1 MPAIDSKVG
10 APAVDTPP
18 TFQASP
24 TPRHEVTNELPHF
37 RPVGPSLI
45 RQRFRCWPRAVVALV
60 VVAFALTACT
70 ANAPPPT
77 AAQFIAEKG
86 DPFSNLLVPKLEVS
100 TTDGAVGVEVDSPIT
115 VSASA
120 GVLGAVSLT
129 NDNGRAIAGH
139 LSPNGLTWATAEQL
153 GYNKRYT
160 LRAEALGLGGVAH
173 DTTTF
178 RTSSPENL
186 TMPYV
191 LPNDGEV
198 VGVGQPVAI
207 RFDEN
212 ILDRT
217 AAEKAITITSQPAVD
232 GAFYWLSD
240 REVRWRPRDYW
251 KPGTAVVV
259 EVNAYG
265 VDLGD
270 GLFGQDDVTTRF
282 TVGDEVIATADD
294 TTKTLTVRVN
304 GEVVK
309 TMPISMGK
317 NSAPTDNGTYLIGDR
332 YRDLVMDSSTYGV
345 PVNSPEGYRL
355 EVEYATQMSYSGIYV
370 HAAPWS
376 VGSQGRSNV
385 SHGCL
390 NVSTSNAQWFYDNT
404 KRGDIVQVV
413 NTVGPTLPGTDGL
426 GDWNIPW
433 DQWQAGNAVTATS
446 RG

>member
-1 MPAIDSKVG
+1 M
-10 APAVDTPP
+10 T
-18 TFQASP
+18 
-24 TPRHEVTNELPHF
+24 
-37 RPVGPSLI
+37 
-45 RQRFRCWPRAVVALV
+45 ALV
-60 VVAFALTACT
+60 VALTACT
-70 ANAPPPT
+70 GNAPPPPPP
-77 AAQFIAEKG
+77 AAQVIAEKG
-86 DPFSNLLVPKLEVS
+86 DPFSNLLVPMLATS
-100 TTDGAVGVEVDSPIT
+100 TTNGAVGVEVDSPIT

-129 NDNGRAIAGH
+129 NDTGKAIAGQ
-139 LSPNGLTWATAEQL
+139 LSPDGLTWATSEPL

-160 LRAEALGLGGVAH
+160 LQAEALGLGGVAH
-173 DTTTF
+173 ETMTF

-212 ILDRT
+212 IVDRT
-217 AAEKAITITSQPAVD
+217 AAEKAISVTTKPAVD

-240 REVRWRPRDYW
+240 REVRWRPQDFW
-251 KPGTAVVV
+251 KPGTTVVV
-259 EVNAYG
+259 EVNTYG

-304 GEVVK
+304 GAVVK

-317 NSAPTDNGTYLIGDR
+317 NSAPTDNGTYLVGDR

-345 PVNSPEGYRL
+345 PVNSAEGYRL

-404 KRGDIVQVV
+404 KRGDIVQVM

-433 DQWQAGNAVTATS
+433 DQWQAGNAVTPMS